1 VHNWRSFLPRSMT
14 QQTPRGLSDK
24 GWKQY
29 LDLVLDLSTAFI
41 PESEDC
47 TPTKEE
53 VLQRLQQLTCSPE
66 NLALWAHLNKP
77 YPDGLR
83 QRTVSTA
90 SISSDSNELLCCS
103 CTHTTS

>member
-1 VHNWRSFLPRSMT
+1 MT
-14 QQTPRGLSDK
+14 QQTPRVSDK

-41 PESEDC
+41 QESEDC

-90 SISSDSNELLCCS
+90 SSSSDSNELLCCL